1 MNTELAV
8 IEWLEDRFGKVE
20 NIGNMLGFF
29 EVADTIEAHIPEFL
43 PISRWQALKLLFSPK
58 PQISLDDMVE
68 GALGKIRDLHDRK
81 KLSTIK
87 YEITFKA
94 SSGRGTSNSQ
104 IEDFKDACRLCYH
117 EIACIEK
124 RGSNKVWVYTYVDFS
139 KQLSNILANRYNCDV
154 NEIR

>member
-1 MNTELAV
+1 MSTELAV
-8 IEWLEDRFGKVE
+8 VEWLEDRFGKVE

-29 EVADTIEAHIPEFL
+29 EVADTIEAYIPEFL
-43 PISRWQALKLLFSPK
+43 PVSRWQALKLLFSPK

-87 YEITFKA
+87 YDITFCKD
-94 SSGRGTSNSQ
+94 SNLHLAQ
-104 IEDFKDACRLCYH
+104 IKEFTDACKLHYH

-124 RGSNKVWVYTYVDFS
+124 RDSNKLWVYTYVDFRS
-139 KQLSNILANRYNCDV
+139 QLHDILGGHFACDV
-154 NEIR
+154 KEFR

>member
-43 PISRWQALKLLFSPK
+43 QVSRWQALKLLFSPK

-87 YEITFKA
+87 YEITFCKD
-94 SSGRGTSNSQ
+94 NNLHLMQ
-104 IEDFKDACRLCYH
+104 IREFMNACKLHYH

-124 RGSNKVWVYTYVDFS
+124 RDSNKLWVYTYIVFS
-139 KQLSNILANRYNCDV
+139 KQLSNILGGHFACDV